1 MRINRL
7 EVQFTEYIPDKL
19 QDGTLYIS
27 MEYATASHN
36 CACGCGKEVV
46 TPFTPTDWKLVYD
59 GESVSLSP
67 SIGNWSYPCR
77 AHYFIQHNRIVW
89 ARNMSQE
96 AIATGRRI
104 DRDRKKL
111 QNSQND
117 NKLVKPNSST
127 NRPDARAVSKIDWF
141 LAVLARLLGF
151 KQG

>member
-1 MRINRL
+1 MRINQL
-7 EVQFTEYIPDKL
+7 KVQFTEYIPDNL
-19 QDGTLYIS
+19 QDGILYIS

-46 TPFTPTDWKLVYD
+46 TPFTPTDWKLAYN

-89 ARNMSQE
+89 ATNMSRE

-104 DRDRKKL
+104 DRARKNRQYSK
-111 QNSQND
+111 ND
-117 NKLVKPNSST
+117 STVVKPDSS
-127 NRPDARAVSKIDWF
+127 ARRSQDTKAVSKVDRF
-141 LAVLARLLGF
+141 LAVLSRLLGF
-151 KQG
+151 K

>member
-1 MRINRL
+1 MRINQL
-7 EVQFTEYIPDKL
+7 KMQFTEYIPDNL

-46 TPFTPTDWKLVYD
+46 TPFTPTDWKLAYD

-67 SIGNWSYPCR
+67 SIGNWNYPCH

-89 ARNMSQE
+89 AANMSQE
-96 AIATGRRI
+96 AIAAGRSI
-104 DRDRKKL
+104 DKARKK
-111 QNSQND
+111 QQYSQND
-117 NKLVKPNSST
+117 TTVAMPNSITSRSQVT
-127 NRPDARAVSKIDWF
+127 KTVSKVDRL

-151 KQG
+151 K

>member
-1 MRINRL
+1 MRINQL
-7 EVQFTEYIPDKL
+7 KLQFTEYIPDKL

-46 TPFTPTDWKLVYD
+46 TPFTPTDWRLTYD

-77 AHYFIQHNRIVW
+77 AHYFIQHNRVVW
-89 ARNMSQE
+89 AANMPQE
-96 AIATGRRI
+96 AIAASRRI
-104 DRDRKKL
+104 DRARKERQYSK
-111 QNSQND
+111 NNTTV
-117 NKLVKPNSST
+117 VKPNSSASLFQNT
-127 NRPDARAVSKIDWF
+127 KAVSKVDRF

-151 KQG
+151 K

>member
-1 MRINRL
+1 MRINQL
-7 EVQFTEYIPDKL
+7 KVQFTEYIPDKL
-19 QDGTLYIS
+19 QDATLYIS

-46 TPFTPTDWKLVYD
+46 TPFTPTDWKLTYD

-89 ARNMSQE
+89 AANMSQE
-96 AIATGRRI
+96 AIAAGRCI
-104 DRDRKKL
+104 DRARKERQYSK
-111 QNSQND
+111 NGTTV
-117 NKLVKPNSST
+117 VKPNSSASRSQDT
-127 NRPDARAVSKIDWF
+127 KAVSKVDRF

-151 KQG
+151 K

>member
-1 MRINRL
+1 MRINQL
-7 EVQFTEYIPDKL
+7 KVQFTEYIPDKL

-46 TPFTPTDWKLVYD
+46 TPFTPTDWKLTYD

-89 ARNMSQE
+89 AANMSQE
-96 AIATGRRI
+96 AIAAGRRI
-104 DRDRKKL
+104 DMARKKR
-111 QNSQND
+111 QYSKND
-117 NKLVKPNSST
+117 PTVVKPNSTASRSQDT
-127 NRPDARAVSKIDWF
+127 NAVSKFDKF

-151 KQG
+151 K

>member
-1 MRINRL
+1 MRINQL
-7 EVQFTEYIPDKL
+7 KMQFTEYIPDNL

-46 TPFTPTDWKLVYD
+46 TPFTPTDWKLAYD

-77 AHYFIQHNRIVW
+77 AHYFIQQNRIVW
-89 ARNMSQE
+89 AADMSQE
-96 AIATGRRI
+96 AIAAGRCI
-104 DRDRKKL
+104 DRARKERQYSK
-111 QNSQND
+111 ND
-117 NKLVKPNSST
+117 TTVVKPNSSASRSQDT
-127 NRPDARAVSKIDWF
+127 KAVSKVDRF

-151 KQG
+151 K